1 MDLQGAMSEPPVELT
16 ERVPGARAR
25 LEQGHRALRLRLA
38 RLRRPAWLGAFARDF
53 GFTTAVVVVYFV
65 LRGIAPERIDFAVR
79 FGAGL
84 MHAEKALGLWWEPS
98 IQAWTIRGRVVMEF
112 ANFVYAYLHFPALIG
127 VGVWLWF
134 ADRPAFRRVRNALFL
149 SMPIGLLCYY
159 LFPAAPPRL
168 LPLYGYGVAIR
179 DTVFGPGTVVSYDQP
194 WFFKN
199 DWAAIP
205 SFHYGWMQLVTMA
218 MWAYS
223 RNPWVRAGGVLLLV
237 AMTWSILATGN
248 HFALD
253 AVAGGLVI
261 WATWVAAGR
270 WERRRTQPTP

>member
-1 MDLQGAMSEPPVELT
+1 MTEPPLELL
-16 ERVPGARAR
+16 ERRRIARERLHRSPFASLAPLLSRAR
-25 LEQGHRALRLRLA
+25 PRWPDWA
-38 RLRRPAWLGAFARDF
+38 GAFARDF
-53 GFTTAVVVVYFV
+53 GITTAVVVVYFV
-65 LRGIAPERIDFAVR
+65 LRGIAPERVDFAVR

-84 MHAEKALGLWWEPS
+84 MEAQKALGLWWEPT
-98 IQAWTIRGRVVMEF
+98 IQEWTIRGRVVMEF

-127 VGVWLWF
+127 IGIWLWF
-134 ADRPAFRRVRNALFL
+134 RDRTAFRRVRNALFL
-149 SMPIGLLCYY
+149 TMPIGLLFYY
-159 LFPAAPPRL
+159 TVPAAPPRL
-168 LPLYGYGVAIR
+168 LPLFGYEVPVR

-223 RNPWVRAGGVLLLV
+223 RSRWLRAFGLLLLV
-237 AMTWSILATGN
+237 TMTWAILATGN
-248 HFALD
+248 HFILD

-261 WATWVAAGR
+261 WAAWEGAAW
-270 WERRRTQPTP
+270 WERRAAPPSPRP

>member
-1 MDLQGAMSEPPVELT
+1 MGEPSLELT
-16 ERVPGARAR
+16 ERARIARGKGARR
-25 LEQGHRALRLRLA
+25 RALPRLMFA
-38 RLRRPAWLGAFARDF
+38 RPAWLGEFARDF

-65 LRGIAPERIDFAVR
+65 LRGIAPERVDFAVR

-84 MHAEKALGLWWEPS
+84 MEAQKALGLWWEPA
-98 IQAWTIRGRVVMEF
+98 IQEWTIRGRLVMEF
-112 ANFVYAYLHFPALIG
+112 ANFLYAYLHFPALIG

-134 ADRPAFRRVRNALFL
+134 ANRPAFFRVRNALFI
-149 SMPIGLLCYY
+149 SMPIGLICYY
-159 LFPAAPPRL
+159 AFPAAPPRL
-168 LPLYGYGVAIR
+168 LPLFGYDVAIR

-223 RNPWVRAGGVLLLV
+223 RNAWVRAGGVVLLV
-237 AMTWSILATGN
+237 AMTWAILATGN
-248 HFALD
+248 HFIFD

-261 WATWVAAGR
+261 WAAWAAAGR
-270 WERRRTQPTP
+270 WERRRSSPGA

>member
-1 MDLQGAMSEPPVELT
+1 MSEPPYELT
-16 ERVPGARAR
+16 ERAEVRRSRVRERQRRRERAFAWPR
-25 LEQGHRALRLRLA
+25 
-38 RLRRPAWLGAFARDF
+38 WLGEFAQDF
-53 GFTTAVVVVYFV
+53 GVTTAVVVVYFV
-65 LRGIAPERIDFAVR
+65 LRGIAPERVDFAVR

-84 MHAEKALGLWWEPS
+84 MQAQQALGIWWEPH
-98 IQAWTIRGRVVMEF
+98 IQEWTIRGRVVMEL
-112 ANFVYAYLHFPALIG
+112 ANFIYAYLHFPALIG

-134 ADRPAFRRVRNALFL
+134 ANRPGFWRVRTALFV

-159 LFPAAPPRL
+159 AFPAAPPRL
-168 LPLYGYGVAIR
+168 LPAFGYDVAIR

-223 RNPWVRAGGVLLLV
+223 RNVWVRLGGVALLV
-237 AMTWSILATGN
+237 AMTWAILATGN
-248 HFALD
+248 HFILD

-261 WATWVAAGR
+261 WVAWAVAGG
-270 WERRRTQPTP
+270 WERRRSTRTPLPRR